1 MSDEKLSKEAEIY
14 ISSVISKMELKNA
27 REISNMTQAQ
37 VAEISKLSLNCIS
50 DIENDKGNPTFKS
63 IQRYLNAIGYEIMFR
78 KKSI

>member
-1 MSDEKLSKEAEIY
+1 MDNKLSDEAEVY

-27 REISNMTQAQ
+27 REESNLTQAQ
-37 VAEISKLSLNCIS
+37 VAERSKLSTACIS
-50 DIENDKGNPTFKS
+50 DIENNKGNPTFKS